1 MRVDGE
7 VTPPIGITTASDHR
21 PKQNMAEEEEE
32 EERAEIQLLPHHH
45 NPECFLA

>member
-21 PKQNMAEEEEE
+21 PKQNMVEEEE